1 MEKPTNRRY
10 QDPLFDRN
18 AKFERIYK
26 RLPTRTEARR
36 FQRGTFMKYRS
47 ETGRIQWNTMNKY
60 TTNDV
65 VLYKGLLKKE
75 YYTVLLL
82 WSAGKSQEQI
92 ATELQ
97 IPVGTVKSR
106 THRAS
111 KIIDKIREQNK
122 PVIPLV
128 AQKLF

>member
-1 MEKPTNRRY
+1 
-10 QDPLFDRN
+10 
-18 AKFERIYK
+18 
-26 RLPTRTEARR
+26 
-36 FQRGTFMKYRS
+36 MKYRS

-65 VLYKGLLKKE
+65 VLYKGVLKKE